1 LDRED
6 GSPGSKPLSNWVL
19 PERSSE
25 PRRSGMYFLL
35 GNADQFLSKESVMLD
50 SSEVL
55 LLVPEDLAGGSDCI
69 LEEVSWVSFPR
80 FHFPSFLGQGD

>member
-1 LDRED
+1 MQSRLKTAIELGAAGAIFGAAPVRHVF
-6 GSPGSKPLSNWVL
+6 SV
-19 PERSSE
+19 
-25 PRRSGMYFLL
+25 
-35 GNADQFLSKESVMLD
+35 GNADEFLIKESVTLD

-80 FHFPSFLGQGD
+80 FHFPSFLGPGD